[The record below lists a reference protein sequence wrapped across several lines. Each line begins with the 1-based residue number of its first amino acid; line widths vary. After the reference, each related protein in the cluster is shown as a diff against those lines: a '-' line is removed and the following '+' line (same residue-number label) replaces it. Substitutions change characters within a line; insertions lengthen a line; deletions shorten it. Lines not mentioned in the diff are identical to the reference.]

1 MHPSPTHP
9 ANPRP
14 HNGVPHEGGHPA
26 PPADS
31 PQHRSNHPANE
42 YGSFVGQ
49 DGYRH
54 FSTDAAGE
62 QYGER
67 VLGHVLEGLPPEL
80 RNAVHAYTVQSLP
93 NGFLRA
99 GDPLGSV
106 GHYFQHLENESHGV
120 HALAP
125 LNSGRMPGS
134 RAELENMLRNPHATD
149 VQRAWIQHTLA
160 APDVF
165 TRVNEMWGNYQR
177 HNQLHGY
184 FGEPPTVDAFRRR
197 IAAIDAALNRPLPEP
212 VSAIRG
218 MHDISFLTAGDG
230 RPLGSRDPRE
240 LIGVSQTERGYMSTS
255 LGANPTVVDGRP
267 FEYRMRLDLPEG
279 THGLWMG
286 QRSAYPDQRELILPR
301 ETEYRIVNVTQIGT
315 ANGRPVFEI
324 HAEVVPH
331 SSPPRPDGHPAEPA
345 RPETPRSQSRP
356 SDVTPAGRHEM
367 PTPRDINPSPENARA
382 ARQSESP
389 APNRAVAD
397 SSTPSPTS
405 HPHHEASAPSRSE
418 QPRRS
423 NPSTAHTAT
432 ARAAEDVAPGRTIG
446 MHADAG
452 APVSRAGERFAP
464 SHSAEGSPPSARPAP
479 HSSDRGSTEPTA
491 PSAHSDRPLPDSR
504 SHSPER
510 HSREDGTSTAGAAQP
525 RGEMPPRHG
534 GETAARGDHDTRHP
548 EDIRRSERMRSDP
561 ARRDEQRDQSRSD
574 RSETRL
580 HDDNAPHR
588 HNEPTADQ
596 RRALHAYTD
605 PDAGL
610 YTDLNNRLRDNSEL
624 DPTQHQLAQDISAG
638 LGNLPAHAG
647 TVWRGTSLSPEELAR
662 YIPGETVTE
671 AAFTSTSRD
680 PRRIFTGNV
689 EFVIH
694 SSTGRDI
701 SGLSARPGERE
712 VLFDRNTTFE
722 VRGVVHDPSA
732 GLFGRTRI
740 YLYESPPQHSE
751 HPSEHF
757 GTHENPGAEHTAG
770 SSEHSAE
777 PAPTILHG
785 SDRTAIGDDPQTRRV
800 YENLRTEG
808 EHDVIVH
815 GNRFGRPT
823 PGNEGETDPHHVAE
837 AIRNNPD
844 YRPGTPVR
852 LVACHAGNDIGW
864 AQRLADELGVPVR
877 APSDTVGV
885 RRAPDS
891 PAVVHDGGH
900 WVTFHPSETHSSAN
914 EPTHH
919 APDPNAPHTTD
930 GHRDGWDIMADSEP
944 DPPNHP
950 RLPHDHSTAP
960 LSNEPKEI
968 AHLGDHPGGVER
980 DEHGLI
986 SAVDGRPVEQYTDAT
1001 ARDRANQFRAAAQD
1015 NRPRPGESQ
1024 QQATKR
1030 VLRSQREGTYVSPS
1044 THGSVNAVVVD
1055 RRTGSVYEG
1064 TNGDGSSLIPQNRL
1078 HPALA
1083 ENLRKMQELGRQ
1095 QPGGGYPELD
1105 RNGYPETLRR
1115 DYPGY
1120 PQGTRPHP
1128 HFDNPLGH
1136 AEVKAANE
1144 ALWARERE
1152 NEIRR
1157 ATGRI
1162 ELPTGA
1168 DALAELYSQTYR
1180 PFRPDA
1186 PQPVPYC
1193 ANCHHMM
1200 GAAQNYAGRHE
1211 GFPPSA
1217 DNLVDAYREQDDTK

>member
-1 MHPSPTHP
+1 M
-9 ANPRP
+9 
-14 HNGVPHEGGHPA
+14 PHEGSHPA
-26 PPADS
+26 APTDS
-31 PQHRSNHPANE
+31 PQHRPNHPANE
-42 YGSFVGQ
+42 HESFVGQ

-67 VLGHVLEGLPPEL
+67 VLGHVLDSLPPEL

-106 GHYFQHLENESHGV
+106 AHYFQHLENESHGV

-125 LNSGRMPGS
+125 LNGGRMPGS
-134 RAELENMLRNPHATD
+134 RADLENMLRNPHATD

-212 VSAIRG
+212 ISAIRG

-240 LIGVSQTERGYMSTS
+240 LIGASQTERGYMSTS

-331 SSPPRPDGHPAEPA
+331 SAPPRPDGHPAQPA
-345 RPETPRSQSRP
+345 HPDTSRPQSRS
-356 SDVTPAGRHEM
+356 SDVTSAGRHEM
-367 PTPRDINPSPENARA
+367 PTARDTNPSPENARA

-389 APNRAVAD
+389 APNRAAAE
-397 SSTPSPTS
+397 SPTPSPTS
-405 HPHHEASAPSRSE
+405 HPHHEASAPSRPE
-418 QPRRS
+418 QPHRP
-423 NPSTAHTAT
+423 NPSTTT
-432 ARAAEDVAPGRTIG
+432 ARAAEDVAPERSTGIRP
-446 MHADAG
+446 DSG
-452 APVSRAGERFAP
+452 APASRAGDRFAP
-464 SHSAEGSPPSARPAP
+464 SHSAEGSTPSARPAP
-479 HSSDRGSTEPTA
+479 HSSDRGGTEPAA
-491 PSAHSDRPLPDSR
+491 PSAHSDRPMLDSR
-504 SHSPER
+504 NHSRER
-510 HSREDGTSTAGAAQP
+510 PSREDGTTTAGAAQP

-534 GETAARGDHDTRHP
+534 GETAASGDRDTRHP
-548 EDIRRSERMRSDP
+548 EDVRRPEHMRSDP
-561 ARRDEQRDQSRSD
+561 ARRDEQPGRSTAD
-574 RSETRL
+574 RPETRL
-580 HDDNAPHR
+580 HDDNVPHR

-605 PDAGL
+605 PDAGI

-624 DPTQHQLAQDISAG
+624 DPTQHQLAQDISEG
-638 LGNLPAHAG
+638 LGNLSAHTG

-662 YIPGETVTE
+662 YVPGETVTE

-722 VRGVVHDPSA
+722 VRGVVHDPGA

-740 YLYESPPQHSE
+740 YLYEAPPQHSQLHDEHHGSHDNPATE
-751 HPSEHF
+751 HP
-757 GTHENPGAEHTAG
+757 AEP
-770 SSEHSAE
+770 SEHSAE
-777 PAPTILHG
+777 PDHQILHG
-785 SDRTAIGDDPQTRRV
+785 TDRTAIGDDPQTRRV
-800 YENLRTEG
+800 YENLRNEG

-815 GNRFGRPT
+815 SNRFGRPT
-823 PGNEGETDPHHVAE
+823 PGNEGETDPHHIAE

-844 YRPGTPVR
+844 YQPGTPVR

-864 AQRLADELGVPVR
+864 AQRLSDELGVPVR

-885 RRAPDS
+885 RQAPDS

-900 WVTFHPSETHSSAN
+900 WVTFHPSSEDSPTPVS
-914 EPTHH
+914 THH
-919 APDPNAPHTTD
+919 PEEARSNNAARTTD
-930 GHRDGWDIMADSEP
+930 GRRDGWDIMADSVPGREEPSDHADSASEDSPTSRDDSDVNDHEMPASLASDLQQIFDTSLETPAGRAFYEP
-944 DPPNHP
+944 DDQDMIDSAMNLAPEPGYYTVDMHGSSDATYIGDESLSARQLADLLRADPNW
-950 RLPHDHSTAP
+950 T
-960 LSNEPKEI
+960 NEPIRLFSCETGQGDNPF
-968 AHLGDHPGGVER
+968 AQQLANELGVTIVAPTELAWGY
-980 DEHGLI
+980 
-986 SAVDGRPVEQYTDAT
+986 P
-1001 ARDRANQFRAAAQD
+1001 N
-1015 NRPRPGESQ
+1015 
-1024 QQATKR
+1024 
-1030 VLRSQREGTYVSPS
+1030 
-1044 THGSVNAVVVD
+1044 GSNVV
-1055 RRTGSVYEG
+1055 
-1064 TNGDGSSLIPQNRL
+1064 SSLTVDHNGTEFPTW
-1078 HPALA
+1078 PPDGVWLA
-1083 ENLRKMQELGRQ
+1083 FTPNE
-1095 QPGGGYPELD
+1095 
-1105 RNGYPETLRR
+1105 
-1115 DYPGY
+1115 
-1120 PQGTRPHP
+1120 QG
-1128 HFDNPLGH
+1128 D
-1136 AEVKAANE
+1136 K
-1144 ALWARERE
+1144 
-1152 NEIRR
+1152 
-1157 ATGRI
+1157 
-1162 ELPTGA
+1162 
-1168 DALAELYSQTYR
+1168 Q
-1180 PFRPDA
+1180 
-1186 PQPVPYC
+1186 
-1193 ANCHHMM
+1193 
-1200 GAAQNYAGRHE
+1200 
-1211 GFPPSA
+1211 
-1217 DNLVDAYREQDDTK
+1217 